1 MSTEK
6 SILAGARRLALEEG
20 LELRLLS
27 AREVMEARREAA
39 GLAEGGR
46 ERALCSNACLV
57 ARALEREGSPVY
69 NSGQAVLDAL
79 TVGQIEALA
88 DCWSEFNRE
97 ENPSVMSPGKQV
109 DALKKV
115 WSTRRRSACSGVCSE
130 HLGRCPGSSVSGR

>member
-79 TVGQIEALA
+79 TVGQIE
-88 DCWSEFNRE
+88 S
-97 ENPSVMSPGKQV
+97 
-109 DALKKV
+109 
-115 WSTRRRSACSGVCSE
+115 
-130 HLGRCPGSSVSGR
+130 